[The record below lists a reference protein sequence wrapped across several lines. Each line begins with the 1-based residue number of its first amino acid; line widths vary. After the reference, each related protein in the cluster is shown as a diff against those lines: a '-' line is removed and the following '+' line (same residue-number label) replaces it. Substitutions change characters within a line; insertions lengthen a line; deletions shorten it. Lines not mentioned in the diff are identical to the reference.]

1 MVLFEKKASKD
12 ANPGPGAYRAPSDFG
27 HYDGNVYTKTGGI
40 SYLAPTSRS
49 RAPSKA
55 NL

>member
-1 MVLFEKKASKD
+1 MLFQKKASKD
-12 ANPGPGAYRAPSDFG
+12 INPGPGAYRAPSDFG

-40 SYLAPTSRS
+40 SYMVPGNRS
-49 RAPSKA
+49 RASSKA